1 MPTWGQVSR
10 EGILHTRS
18 DWHAGGYTPVPLQPR
33 RSWGGNILD
42 IRIWRPH
49 KMSPLMSKNTQIPRW
64 GRPKHRLVRPVN
76 QALEKTKTVYEKLGF
91 CNNLT
96 LPEEK
101 RKKVLWYLLIHLV
114 ENSQLFGLVTAV
126 KRIVAIVPIC
136 HNSPTNKCRP
146 LFLNCR
152 FSKWPSW
159 TNTDKKKLWKTCK
172 FIFLKMAQPCNSLNA
187 GIVHSLDDKVYLIAK
202 WFWKLKV
209 FKL

>member
-1 MPTWGQVSR
+1 MFQSHSSHKLKQWINRNKSHLWEMPTWGQVSR
-10 EGILHTRS
+10 EGILHTLS

-33 RSWGGNILD
+33 QSWGGNILD

-101 RKKVLWYLLIHLV
+101 STSVPSHTFGRKFSTVWPR
-114 ENSQLFGLVTAV
+114 N
-126 KRIVAIVPIC
+126 C
-136 HNSPTNKCRP
+136 HQTYSS
-146 LFLNCR
+146 NC
-152 FSKWPSW
+152 SNLP
-159 TNTDKKKLWKTCK
+159 
-172 FIFLKMAQPCNSLNA
+172 
-187 GIVHSLDDKVYLIAK
+187 
-202 WFWKLKV
+202 
-209 FKL
+209 